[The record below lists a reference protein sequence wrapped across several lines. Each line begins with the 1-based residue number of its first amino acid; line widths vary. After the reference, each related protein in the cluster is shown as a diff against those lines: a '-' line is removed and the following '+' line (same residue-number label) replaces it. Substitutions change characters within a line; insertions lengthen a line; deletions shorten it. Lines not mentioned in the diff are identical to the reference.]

1 MNDQERV
8 SIIVPCFNSGLTLN
22 RAIESLI
29 NQDWNNKEI
38 IIVDDGSTD
47 INTLNQILKVK
58 KYPFVKLI
66 TQTNKGLANA
76 RNAGIRKATGSYI
89 VFLDSDDW
97 LESNA
102 ISSMVK
108 AFKSS
113 KEVAVIFSDVK
124 LHGSNIKLKKTF
136 SNGFEQLFSNQLPY
150 CMFFPKFLFEQY
162 GGYDENLK
170 LGLEDWDLNIRLILG
185 KQKFLKLR
193 DPVFNYNVSNL
204 GMLKSQTM
212 RSYVYIWRYICKKNN
227 YAYSLKSI
235 VQLYR
240 ANKNKPA
247 NRTLEIYFFYWVILS
262 FIPLRAGNALV
273 YYLSKYRSIFISNK
287 SSKNENIF

>member
-1 MNDQERV
+1 MNHQESV

-22 RAIESLI
+22 KAIESLV
-29 NQDWNNKEI
+29 NQDWTNKEI

-47 INTLNQILKVK
+47 IHTLNQILKVK
-58 KYPFVKLI
+58 KYPYVKLI
-66 TQTNKGLANA
+66 TQKNKGLANA
-76 RNAGIRKATGSYI
+76 RNTGIRKATGSYV

-97 LESNA
+97 LDSNA

-113 KEVAVIFSDVK
+113 KEAAVIFSDIK
-124 LHGSNIKLKKTF
+124 LTGENIKLKKTF

-185 KQKFLKLR
+185 KQKFLKLSE
-193 DPVFNYNVSNL
+193 PVFNYNISNL

-212 RSYVYIWRYICKKNN
+212 KSYVYIWRYIRNKYN
-227 YAYSLKSI
+227 YSYSLRSLY
-235 VQLYR
+235 QLYR
-240 ANKNKPA
+240 TNMHQPA
-247 NRTLEIYFFYWVILS
+247 NRSLKIYFFYWLVLS
-262 FIPLRAGNALV
+262 FVPQRPGNALI
-273 YYLSKYRSIFISNK
+273 YYLSKYRNIFLSNK
-287 SSKNENIF
+287 SSKK